1 MVSAKPYFNDIAV
14 TEPFIEKRINMC
26 RMKLIDI
33 LSNFTVADD
42 YLGELIDA
50 SKIDSALRDKMVS
63 VIKEVAGDV
72 FPLYENFT
80 GAEAKEFLSNSNDS
94 DTMKEIVKFACAVYA
109 NEELVLDE
117 FGIFEPTLNYEDC
130 ITYDICF
137 PDADGYTC
145 CWPAHFGGNDSPR
158 YEVKDGVGILPKRR
172 KIIEESAFENNED
185 LVRIT
190 IPSYIAE
197 IKDYAFYGCNNLTSI
212 IIQSSDVK
220 LGYSIL
226 DCCPSLKEIRVPT
239 AKTDYFIEALDN
251 EDLNELI
258 VEE

>member
-94 DTMKEIVKFACAVYA
+94 DTMKEIVKFACAVY
-109 NEELVLDE
+109 
-117 FGIFEPTLNYEDC
+117 PHC
-130 ITYDICF
+130 S
-137 PDADGYTC
+137 
-145 CWPAHFGGNDSPR
+145 GNR
-158 YEVKDGVGILPKRR
+158 
-172 KIIEESAFENNED
+172 A
-185 LVRIT
+185 
-190 IPSYIAE
+190 PSYVR
-197 IKDYAFYGCNNLTSI
+197 C
-212 IIQSSDVK
+212 
-220 LGYSIL
+220 
-226 DCCPSLKEIRVPT
+226 RRM
-239 AKTDYFIEALDN
+239 
-251 EDLNELI
+251 
-258 VEE
+258 